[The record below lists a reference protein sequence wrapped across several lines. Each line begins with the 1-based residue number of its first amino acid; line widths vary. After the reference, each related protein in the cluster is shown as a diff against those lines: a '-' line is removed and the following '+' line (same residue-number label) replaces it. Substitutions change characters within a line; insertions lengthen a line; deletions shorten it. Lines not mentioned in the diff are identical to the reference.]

1 MLQLF
6 FYKLYLVNNCSAD
19 VLDHADVLAALCGEI
34 SATIDA
40 RSVARNMF
48 QCNALTLKELQSI
61 LCKRSE
67 SVKAAEQLLSIL
79 MKQSGNVYSCF
90 LDSLKAT
97 GQRHVYE
104 DIVSG
109 SYRGTPLLCS
119 RISRPTVTDDLYT
132 HDTSTVHTIRIK
144 PSRFPRIWKVGE
156 WQKCRE
162 SPVYQCNRGKYSFY
176 RATLCVS
183 AVFSIGRWPS
193 VWLIRSDTVKMW
205 RNPANVTHRQLL
217 STDQIRRRSTALT
230 WSRWGCRRLADNIW
244 LLAHDNN
251 NNIVKIPDGWS
262 YRQTSFSFR

>member
-1 MLQLF
+1 
-6 FYKLYLVNNCSAD
+6 
-19 VLDHADVLAALCGEI
+19 
-34 SATIDA
+34 
-40 RSVARNMF
+40 MF

-61 LCKRSE
+61 LSKRSE

-144 PSRFPRIWKVGE
+144 PSRFPHIWKVGE

-193 VWLIRSDTVKMW
+193 V
-205 RNPANVTHRQLL
+205 
-217 STDQIRRRSTALT
+217 
-230 WSRWGCRRLADNIW
+230 
-244 LLAHDNN
+244 
-251 NNIVKIPDGWS
+251 
-262 YRQTSFSFR
+262 